1 MACKNFILINL
12 FCQIVVMSLPANRN
26 MKIKILCFG
35 ITRDIIGQFEYTTSL
50 ENAATIA
57 DLKQH
62 LSTNFPTFASL
73 KSLRVAINSEYAEDT
88 AILKENDEIVLI
100 PPVSGG

>member
-1 MACKNFILINL
+1 MLVI
-12 FCQIVVMSLPANRN
+12 SLPANRN

-50 ENAATIA
+50 EDAATIA

-62 LSTNFPTFASL
+62 LSTNFPTFATL
-73 KSLRVAINSEYAEDT
+73 KSLRVAINSEYAEDA